1 MCGAHTLMNTSHT
14 SHTQTHNVLQII
26 HFLRLLHVLLQSRP
40 QIGMFENKNNARGCV
55 SIAQTHMHTRTL
67 TQVILQAQTVNTV
80 VAD

>member
-1 MCGAHTLMNTSHT
+1 MNT

-55 SIAQTHMHTRTL
+55 SIAQTHTL

>member
-1 MCGAHTLMNTSHT
+1 MCGAHTLMNT

-40 QIGMFENKNNARGCV
+40 QIGMFENKNNARECV